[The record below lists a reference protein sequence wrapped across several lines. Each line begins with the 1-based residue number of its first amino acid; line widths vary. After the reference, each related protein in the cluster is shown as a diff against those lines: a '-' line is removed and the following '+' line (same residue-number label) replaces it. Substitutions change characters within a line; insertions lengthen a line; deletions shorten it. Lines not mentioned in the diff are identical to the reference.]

1 MSKLRNINAKINRKK
16 LVHAKRRDIQEMKFE
31 GVEGPLDT
39 VSKPAD
45 FDAFASGCKTFPRDS
60 VRKRSSS

>member
-39 VSKPAD
+39 EHLLISTLLPP
-45 FDAFASGCKTFPRDS
+45 GCKTFPRDL
-60 VRKRSSS
+60 